1 MRYSTTQKLRNA
13 DRIIFGDVLA
23 GISVAL
29 LLIPQSMAYAELA
42 GLPPEIGLFASALPP
57 IFAAFVASSPYL
69 QTGPVALTSLLTLGA
84 LSGLADAGTTHYV
97 ELAALLALIV
107 GISRLIFGFLR
118 LGNLVYLMNAPV
130 VTGFTSAAVIL
141 IIASQIPKT
150 IGNEINANG
159 TLNRAYR
166 SLSDFENWEIES
178 LLISGVTIFLIIVG
192 KYIHKLFPG
201 ALLVLVAGSMYSHLS
216 DYKGPVVGEIP
227 TGIPN
232 LGFGLPWGS
241 VDELFLSG
249 ILIALIGFAE
259 PASISRI
266 FASQENQRWS
276 ANREFVSQGLANVA
290 SAFSG
295 ALPVGGSFSRS
306 SLNKL
311 SGAQSKWSGL
321 VTGIVVCVFL
331 PFANVLDRLPEA
343 TLGAVVVAAVLG
355 LIRPKKLLFS
365 IRDSTSEGLITW
377 VTFIATLTLSPHVE
391 RGVLV
396 GIGFSILV
404 NVYKKSKLD
413 DNRIEN
419 FS

>member
-1 MRYSTTQKLRNA
+1 MRYSTTERLRNA
-13 DRIIFGDVLA
+13 DRIIFGDLLA

-84 LSGLADAGTTHYV
+84 LNGLADSGTKHYV

-118 LGNLVYLMNAPV
+118 MGKIVYLMNAPV

-150 IGNEINANG
+150 LGNEIDLNG

-166 SLSDFENWEIES
+166 SLTDFENWEIES
-178 LLISGVTIFLIIVG
+178 LLISGVTIFLVIAG

-201 ALLVLVAGSMYSHLS
+201 ALFVLVGGSMYSHLS
-216 DYKGPVVGEIP
+216 GYKGPVVGEIP
-227 TGIPN
+227 TGVPN

-241 VDELFLSG
+241 IDELLLSG
-249 ILIALIGFAE
+249 IVIALIGFAE

-321 VTGIVVCVFL
+321 VTGVVVCLFL
-331 PFANVLDRLPEA
+331 PFANILDRLPKA
-343 TLGAVVVAAVLG
+343 TLGAVVVAAVIG
-355 LIRPKKLLFS
+355 LIQPKKLFFS
-365 IRDSTSEGLITW
+365 IRNSASEGFITW
-377 VTFIATLTLSPHVE
+377 STFIATLILSPHVE

-396 GIGFSILV
+396 GIGISILV
-404 NVYKKSKLD
+404 SIYKKSRLD
-413 DNRIEN
+413 NNPI
-419 FS
+419 

>member
-1 MRYSTTQKLRNA
+1 MRYSTTERLRNA
-13 DRIIFGDVLA
+13 DRIIFGDLLA

-84 LSGLADAGTTHYV
+84 LNGLADSGTKHYV

-118 LGNLVYLMNAPV
+118 IGNIVYLMNAPV

-150 IGNEINANG
+150 LGNEIDVNG

-166 SLSDFENWEIES
+166 SLTDFENWEIES
-178 LLISGVTIFLIIVG
+178 LLISGVTIFLVIAG

-201 ALLVLVAGSMYSHLS
+201 ALFVLVGGSMYSHLS
-216 DYKGPVVGEIP
+216 GYKGPVVGEIP
-227 TGIPN
+227 TGVPN

-241 VDELFLSG
+241 IDELLLSG
-249 ILIALIGFAE
+249 IVIALIGFAE

-321 VTGIVVCVFL
+321 VTGVVVCLFL
-331 PFANVLDRLPEA
+331 PFANILDRLPKA
-343 TLGAVVVAAVLG
+343 TLGAVVVAAVIG
-355 LIRPKKLLFS
+355 LIQPKKLFFS
-365 IRDSTSEGLITW
+365 IRNSASEGFITW
-377 VTFIATLTLSPHVE
+377 STFIATLILSPHVE

-396 GIGFSILV
+396 GIGISILV
-404 NVYKKSKLD
+404 SIYKKSRLD
-413 DNRIEN
+413 NNPI
-419 FS
+419 

>member
-13 DRIIFGDVLA
+13 DRIIFGDILA

-201 ALLVLVAGSMYSHLS
+201 ALLVLVAGSIYSHLS

-227 TGIPN
+227 TGIPD

-249 ILIALIGFAE
+249 IVIALIGFAE

-377 VTFIATLTLSPHVE
+377 VTFIATLTLSPNVE

>member
-1 MRYSTTQKLRNA
+1 MRYSTTERLRNA
-13 DRIIFGDVLA
+13 DRIIFGDLLA

-84 LSGLADAGTTHYV
+84 LNGLADSGTKHYV

-118 LGNLVYLMNAPV
+118 MGKIVYLMNAPV

-150 IGNEINANG
+150 LGNEIDVNG

-166 SLSDFENWEIES
+166 SLTDFENWEIES
-178 LLISGVTIFLIIVG
+178 LLISGVTIFLVIAG

-201 ALLVLVAGSMYSHLS
+201 ALFVLVGGSMYSHLS

-227 TGIPN
+227 TGVPN

-241 VDELFLSG
+241 IDELLLSG
-249 ILIALIGFAE
+249 IVIALIGFAE

-321 VTGIVVCVFL
+321 VTGVVVCLFL
-331 PFANVLDRLPEA
+331 PFANILDRLPKA
-343 TLGAVVVAAVLG
+343 TLGAVVVAAVVG
-355 LIRPKKLLFS
+355 LIQPKKLFFS
-365 IRDSTSEGLITW
+365 IRNSASEGFITW
-377 VTFIATLTLSPHVE
+377 STFIATLILSPHVE

-396 GIGFSILV
+396 GIGISILV
-404 NVYKKSKLD
+404 SIYKKSRLD
-413 DNRIEN
+413 NNPI
-419 FS
+419 

>member
-130 VTGFTSAAVIL
+130 VTGFTSAAVML

-201 ALLVLVAGSMYSHLS
+201 ALLVLVAGSIYSHLS

-227 TGIPN
+227 TGIPD

-249 ILIALIGFAE
+249 IVIALIGFAE

>member
-1 MRYSTTQKLRNA
+1 MRYSTTERLRNA

-84 LSGLADAGTTHYV
+84 LNGLADSGTKHYV

-118 LGNLVYLMNAPV
+118 MGKIVYLMNAPV

-150 IGNEINANG
+150 LGNEIDVNG

-166 SLSDFENWEIES
+166 SLTDFENWEIES
-178 LLISGVTIFLIIVG
+178 LLISGVTIFLVIAG

-201 ALLVLVAGSMYSHLS
+201 ALFVLVGGSMYSHLS
-216 DYKGPVVGEIP
+216 GYKGPVVGEIP
-227 TGIPN
+227 TGVPN

-241 VDELFLSG
+241 IDELLLSG
-249 ILIALIGFAE
+249 IVIALIGFAE

-321 VTGIVVCVFL
+321 VTGVVVCLFL
-331 PFANVLDRLPEA
+331 PFANILDRLPKA
-343 TLGAVVVAAVLG
+343 TLGAVVVAAVIG
-355 LIRPKKLLFS
+355 LIQPKKLFFS
-365 IRDSTSEGLITW
+365 IRNSASEGFITW
-377 VTFIATLTLSPHVE
+377 STFIATLILSPHVE

-396 GIGFSILV
+396 GIGISILV
-404 NVYKKSKLD
+404 SIYKKSRLD
-413 DNRIEN
+413 SNPI
-419 FS
+419 

>member
-1 MRYSTTQKLRNA
+1 
-13 DRIIFGDVLA
+13 
-23 GISVAL
+23 
-29 LLIPQSMAYAELA
+29 MAYAELA

-84 LSGLADAGTTHYV
+84 LNGLADSGTKHYV

-118 LGNLVYLMNAPV
+118 IGNIVYLMNAPV

-150 IGNEINANG
+150 LGNEIDVNG

-166 SLSDFENWEIES
+166 SLTDFENWEIES
-178 LLISGVTIFLIIVG
+178 LLISGVTIFLVIAG

-201 ALLVLVAGSMYSHLS
+201 ALFVLVGGSMYSHLS
-216 DYKGPVVGEIP
+216 GYKGPVVGEIP
-227 TGIPN
+227 TGVPN

-241 VDELFLSG
+241 IDELLLSG
-249 ILIALIGFAE
+249 IVIALIGFAE

-321 VTGIVVCVFL
+321 VTGVVVCLFL
-331 PFANVLDRLPEA
+331 PFANILDRLPTA
-343 TLGAVVVAAVLG
+343 PLGAVVVAAVVG
-355 LIRPKKLLFS
+355 LIHPKKLFFS
-365 IRDSTSEGLITW
+365 IRNSASEGFITW
-377 VTFIATLTLSPHVE
+377 STFIATLILSPHVE

-396 GIGFSILV
+396 GIGISILV
-404 NVYKKSKLD
+404 SIFKKSRLD
-413 DNRIEN
+413 NKQI
-419 FS
+419 

>member
-141 IIASQIPKT
+141 IIASPLPKT
-150 IGNEINANG
+150 IRNELNPHG

-201 ALLVLVAGSMYSHLS
+201 ALLVLVAGSIYSHLS

-227 TGIPN
+227 TGIPD

-249 ILIALIGFAE
+249 IVIALIGFAE

-321 VTGIVVCVFL
+321 VTGIVVCVCL

>member
-1 MRYSTTQKLRNA
+1 MQDTATAKQRNNHCITFA
-13 DRIIFGDVLA
+13 DVLA

-42 GLPPEIGLFASALPP
+42 GLPPQIGLFASILPP

-84 LSGLADAGTTHYV
+84 LNGLADSGTTHYV
-97 ELAALLALIV
+97 GLAALLALIV
-107 GISRLIFGFLR
+107 GISRLLFGILKM
-118 LGNLVYLMNAPV
+118 GKMVYLMNDPV
-130 VTGFTSAAVIL
+130 VTGFTSAAAIL

-150 IGNEINANG
+150 IGNESDVNG

-166 SLSDFENWEIES
+166 SLNNFENWEIES
-178 LLISGVTIFLIIVG
+178 LLISGITIFLVIAG
-192 KYIHKLFPG
+192 KYIHRLFPG
-201 ALLVLVAGSMYSHLS
+201 ALFVLVGGSMYSHLS

-227 TGIPN
+227 TGMPD

-241 VDELFLSG
+241 INDLLLSG
-249 ILIALIGFAE
+249 VVIALIGFAE

-311 SGAQSKWSGL
+311 SGAQSKWAGL
-321 VTGIVVCVFL
+321 ITGVSVCVFL
-331 PFANVLDRLPEA
+331 PFANILDRLPRA
-343 TLGAVVVAAVLG
+343 TLGAVVIAAVIG
-355 LIRPKKLLFS
+355 LIRPKKLFFS
-365 IRDSTSEGLITW
+365 IRHSPSEGFITW
-377 VTFIATLTLSPHVE
+377 STFIATLALSPHVE

-396 GIGFSILV
+396 GIGFSLLFNIFQK
-404 NVYKKSKLD
+404 NKP
-413 DNRIEN
+413 RR
-419 FS
+419 

>member
-1 MRYSTTQKLRNA
+1 MRYSATEKLRNA

-57 IFAAFVASSPYL
+57 IFASFVASSPYL

-84 LSGLADAGTTHYV
+84 LNGLADSGTTQYV

-118 LGNLVYLMNAPV
+118 MGKIVYFMNAPV

-150 IGNEINANG
+150 VGNEIDVNG

-178 LLISGVTIFLIIVG
+178 LLISGVTIFLIIAG
-192 KYIHKLFPG
+192 KYLHKLFPG
-201 ALLVLVAGSMYSHLS
+201 ALLVLVGGSIYSHLG

-232 LGFGLPWGS
+232 LGFELPWS
-241 VDELFLSG
+241 SIDELLLSG
-249 ILIALIGFAE
+249 IVIALIGFAE

-321 VTGIVVCVFL
+321 ITGVVVCVFL
-331 PFANVLDRLPEA
+331 PFANILDRLPEA
-343 TLGAVVVAAVLG
+343 TLGAVVIAAVIG

-365 IRDSTSEGLITW
+365 IRDSASDAFITW
-377 VTFIATLTLSPHVE
+377 STFIATLTLSPHVE

-396 GIGFSILV
+396 GIGISILV
-404 NVYKKSKLD
+404 SIFKKSRLD
-413 DNRIEN
+413 NNQI
-419 FS
+419 

>member
-201 ALLVLVAGSMYSHLS
+201 ALLVLVAGSIYSHLS

-249 ILIALIGFAE
+249 IVIALIGFAE

>member
-201 ALLVLVAGSMYSHLS
+201 ALLVLVAVSMYSHLS

-227 TGIPN
+227 TGIPD

-249 ILIALIGFAE
+249 IVIALIGFAE

>member
-1 MRYSTTQKLRNA
+1 MRYSTTERLRNA
-13 DRIIFGDVLA
+13 DRIIFGDLLA

-84 LSGLADAGTTHYV
+84 LNGLADSGTKHYV

-118 LGNLVYLMNAPV
+118 IGNIVYLMNTPV

-150 IGNEINANG
+150 LGNEIDVNG

-166 SLSDFENWEIES
+166 SLTDFENWEIES
-178 LLISGVTIFLIIVG
+178 LLISGVTIFLVIAG

-201 ALLVLVAGSMYSHLS
+201 ALFVLVGGSMYSHLS
-216 DYKGPVVGEIP
+216 GYKGPVVGEIP
-227 TGIPN
+227 TGVPN

-241 VDELFLSG
+241 IDELLLSG
-249 ILIALIGFAE
+249 IVIALIGFAE

-276 ANREFVSQGLANVA
+276 ANREFVSQGLANMA

-321 VTGIVVCVFL
+321 VTGVVVCLFL
-331 PFANVLDRLPEA
+331 PFANILDRLPKA
-343 TLGAVVVAAVLG
+343 TLGAVVVAAVIG
-355 LIRPKKLLFS
+355 LIQPKKLFFS
-365 IRDSTSEGLITW
+365 IRNSASEGFITW
-377 VTFIATLTLSPHVE
+377 STFIATLILSPHVE

-396 GIGFSILV
+396 GIGISILV
-404 NVYKKSKLD
+404 SIYKKSRLD
-413 DNRIEN
+413 NNPI
-419 FS
+419 

>member
-201 ALLVLVAGSMYSHLS
+201 ALLVLVAGSIYSHLS

-227 TGIPN
+227 TGIPD

-249 ILIALIGFAE
+249 IVIALIGFAE

>member
-1 MRYSTTQKLRNA
+1 MRYSATEKLRNA
-13 DRIIFGDVLA
+13 DRMIFGDVLA
-23 GISVAL
+23 GVSVAL

-84 LSGLADAGTTHYV
+84 LNGLADSGTTQYV

-118 LGNLVYLMNAPV
+118 MGKIVYFMNAPV

-150 IGNEINANG
+150 VGNEIDVNG
-159 TLNRAYR
+159 TLNRAYK

-178 LLISGVTIFLIIVG
+178 LLISGVTIFLIIAG
-192 KYIHKLFPG
+192 KYLHKLFPG
-201 ALLVLVAGSMYSHLS
+201 ALLVLVGGSIYSHLG

-232 LGFGLPWGS
+232 LGFELPWS
-241 VDELFLSG
+241 SIDELLLSG
-249 ILIALIGFAE
+249 IVIALIGFAE

-321 VTGIVVCVFL
+321 ITGVVVCVFL
-331 PFANVLDRLPEA
+331 PFANILDRLPAA
-343 TLGAVVVAAVLG
+343 TRFL
-355 LIRPKKLLFS
+355 
-365 IRDSTSEGLITW
+365 RDHGC
-377 VTFIATLTLSPHVE
+377 
-391 RGVLV
+391 
-396 GIGFSILV
+396 
-404 NVYKKSKLD
+404 
-413 DNRIEN
+413 
-419 FS
+419 

>member
-1 MRYSTTQKLRNA
+1 MRYSTTERLRNA
-13 DRIIFGDVLA
+13 DRIIFGDLLA

-84 LSGLADAGTTHYV
+84 LNGLADSGTKHYV

-118 LGNLVYLMNAPV
+118 MGKIVYLMNAPV

-150 IGNEINANG
+150 LGNEIDVNG

-166 SLSDFENWEIES
+166 SLTDFENWEIES
-178 LLISGVTIFLIIVG
+178 LLISGVTIFLVIAG
-192 KYIHKLFPG
+192 KYIHKLFPV
-201 ALLVLVAGSMYSHLS
+201 ALFVLVGGSMYTHLS
-216 DYKGPVVGEIP
+216 GYKGPVVGEIP
-227 TGIPN
+227 TGVPN

-241 VDELFLSG
+241 IDELLLSG
-249 ILIALIGFAE
+249 IVIALIGFAE

-321 VTGIVVCVFL
+321 VTGVVVCLFL
-331 PFANVLDRLPEA
+331 PFANILDRLPKA
-343 TLGAVVVAAVLG
+343 TLGAVVVAAVIG
-355 LIRPKKLLFS
+355 LIQPKKLFFS
-365 IRDSTSEGLITW
+365 IRNSASEGFITW
-377 VTFIATLTLSPHVE
+377 STFIATLILSPHVE

-396 GIGFSILV
+396 GIGISILV
-404 NVYKKSKLD
+404 SIYKKSRLD
-413 DNRIEN
+413 NNPI
-419 FS
+419 

>member
-201 ALLVLVAGSMYSHLS
+201 ALLVLVAGSIYSHLS

-227 TGIPN
+227 TGIPD

-249 ILIALIGFAE
+249 IVIALIGFAE

-321 VTGIVVCVFL
+321 VTGIVVCIFL

>member
-1 MRYSTTQKLRNA
+1 MLYSTTQKLRNA

-249 ILIALIGFAE
+249 IVIALIGFAE

>member
-227 TGIPN
+227 TGIPD

-249 ILIALIGFAE
+249 IVIALIGFAE

-331 PFANVLDRLPEA
+331 PFGNVLDRLPEA

>member
-1 MRYSTTQKLRNA
+1 MRYSTTERLRNA
-13 DRIIFGDVLA
+13 DRIIFGDLLA

-84 LSGLADAGTTHYV
+84 LNGLADSGTKHYV

-118 LGNLVYLMNAPV
+118 IGNIVYLMNAPV

-150 IGNEINANG
+150 IGNEIDVNG

-166 SLSDFENWEIES
+166 SLTDFENWEIES
-178 LLISGVTIFLIIVG
+178 LLISGVTIFLVIAG

-201 ALLVLVAGSMYSHLS
+201 ALFVLVGGSMYSHLS

-227 TGIPN
+227 TGVPN

-241 VDELFLSG
+241 IDELLLSG
-249 ILIALIGFAE
+249 IVIALIGFAE

-321 VTGIVVCVFL
+321 VTGVVVCLFL
-331 PFANVLDRLPEA
+331 PFANILDRLPKA
-343 TLGAVVVAAVLG
+343 TLGAVVVAAVVG
-355 LIRPKKLLFS
+355 LIQPKKLFFS
-365 IRDSTSEGLITW
+365 IRNSASEGFITW
-377 VTFIATLTLSPHVE
+377 STFIATLILSPHVE

-396 GIGFSILV
+396 GIGISILV
-404 NVYKKSKLD
+404 SIYKKSRLD
-413 DNRIEN
+413 NNPI
-419 FS
+419 

>member
-1 MRYSTTQKLRNA
+1 MRYSTTERLRNA
-13 DRIIFGDVLA
+13 DRIIFGDLLA

-84 LSGLADAGTTHYV
+84 LNGLADSGTKHYV

-118 LGNLVYLMNAPV
+118 MGKIVYLMNAPV

-150 IGNEINANG
+150 LGNEIDLNG

-166 SLSDFENWEIES
+166 SLTDFENWEIES
-178 LLISGVTIFLIIVG
+178 LLISGVTIFLVIAG

-201 ALLVLVAGSMYSHLS
+201 ALFVLVGGSMYSHLS

-227 TGIPN
+227 TGVPN

-241 VDELFLSG
+241 IDELLLSG
-249 ILIALIGFAE
+249 IVIALIGFAE

-321 VTGIVVCVFL
+321 VTGVVVCLFL
-331 PFANVLDRLPEA
+331 PFANILDRLPKA
-343 TLGAVVVAAVLG
+343 TLGAVVVAAVIG
-355 LIRPKKLLFS
+355 LIQPKKLFFS
-365 IRDSTSEGLITW
+365 IRNSASEGFITW
-377 VTFIATLTLSPHVE
+377 STFIATLILSPHVE

-396 GIGFSILV
+396 GIGISILV
-404 NVYKKSKLD
+404 SIYKKSRLD
-413 DNRIEN
+413 NNPI
-419 FS
+419 

>member
-201 ALLVLVAGSMYSHLS
+201 ALLVLVAGSIYSHLS

-227 TGIPN
+227 TGIPD

-249 ILIALIGFAE
+249 IVIALIGFAE

-321 VTGIVVCVFL
+321 VTGIVVCVCL

>member
-1 MRYSTTQKLRNA
+1 MRYSTTERLRNA
-13 DRIIFGDVLA
+13 DRIIFGDLLA

-84 LSGLADAGTTHYV
+84 LNGLADSGTKHYV

-118 LGNLVYLMNAPV
+118 MGKIVYLMNAPV

-150 IGNEINANG
+150 LGNEIDVNG

-166 SLSDFENWEIES
+166 SLTDFENWEIES
-178 LLISGVTIFLIIVG
+178 LLISGVTIFLVIAG

-201 ALLVLVAGSMYSHLS
+201 ALFVLVGGSMYSHLS
-216 DYKGPVVGEIP
+216 GYKGPVVGEIP
-227 TGIPN
+227 TGVPN

-241 VDELFLSG
+241 IDELLLSG
-249 ILIALIGFAE
+249 IVIALIGFAE

-321 VTGIVVCVFL
+321 VTGVVVCLFL
-331 PFANVLDRLPEA
+331 PFANILDRLPKA
-343 TLGAVVVAAVLG
+343 TLGAVVVAAVIG
-355 LIRPKKLLFS
+355 LIQPKKLFFS
-365 IRDSTSEGLITW
+365 IRNSASEGFITW
-377 VTFIATLTLSPHVE
+377 STFIATLILSPHVE

-404 NVYKKSKLD
+404 SIYKKSRLD
-413 DNRIEN
+413 NNPI
-419 FS
+419 

>member
-1 MRYSTTQKLRNA
+1 MRYSTTERLRNA
-13 DRIIFGDVLA
+13 DRIIFGDLLA

-84 LSGLADAGTTHYV
+84 LNGLADSGTKHYV

-118 LGNLVYLMNAPV
+118 IGNIVYLMNTPV

-150 IGNEINANG
+150 IGNEIDVNG

-166 SLSDFENWEIES
+166 SLTDFENWEIES
-178 LLISGVTIFLIIVG
+178 LLISGVTIFLVIAG

-201 ALLVLVAGSMYSHLS
+201 ALFVLVGGSMYSHLS
-216 DYKGPVVGEIP
+216 GYKGPVVGEIP
-227 TGIPN
+227 TGVPN

-241 VDELFLSG
+241 IDELLLSG
-249 ILIALIGFAE
+249 IVIALIGFAE

-295 ALPVGGSFSRS
+295 CLLYTS
-306 SLNKL
+306 
-311 SGAQSKWSGL
+311 
-321 VTGIVVCVFL
+321 
-331 PFANVLDRLPEA
+331 D
-343 TLGAVVVAAVLG
+343 AA
-355 LIRPKKLLFS
+355 
-365 IRDSTSEGLITW
+365 DE
-377 VTFIATLTLSPHVE
+377 
-391 RGVLV
+391 
-396 GIGFSILV
+396 
-404 NVYKKSKLD
+404 
-413 DNRIEN
+413 
-419 FS
+419 

>member
-1 MRYSTTQKLRNA
+1 MRYSTTERLRNA
-13 DRIIFGDVLA
+13 DRIIFGDLLA

-84 LSGLADAGTTHYV
+84 LNGLADSGTKHYV

-118 LGNLVYLMNAPV
+118 MGKIVYLMNAPV

-150 IGNEINANG
+150 IGNEIDVNG

-166 SLSDFENWEIES
+166 SLTDFENWEIES
-178 LLISGVTIFLIIVG
+178 LLISGVTIFLVIAG

-201 ALLVLVAGSMYSHLS
+201 ALFVLVGGSMYSHLS

-227 TGIPN
+227 TGVPN

-241 VDELFLSG
+241 IDELLLSG
-249 ILIALIGFAE
+249 IVIALIGFAE

-321 VTGIVVCVFL
+321 VTGVVVCLFL
-331 PFANVLDRLPEA
+331 PFANILDRLPKA
-343 TLGAVVVAAVLG
+343 TLGAVVVAAVIG
-355 LIRPKKLLFS
+355 LIQPKKLFFS
-365 IRDSTSEGLITW
+365 IRNSASEGFITW
-377 VTFIATLTLSPHVE
+377 STFIATLILSPHVE

-396 GIGFSILV
+396 GIGISILV
-404 NVYKKSKLD
+404 SIYKKSRLD
-413 DNRIEN
+413 NNPI
-419 FS
+419 

>member
-1 MRYSTTQKLRNA
+1 MRYSTTERLRNA
-13 DRIIFGDVLA
+13 DRIIFGDLLA

-84 LSGLADAGTTHYV
+84 LNGLADSGTKHYV

-118 LGNLVYLMNAPV
+118 MGKIVYLMNAPV

-150 IGNEINANG
+150 LGNEIDVNG

-166 SLSDFENWEIES
+166 SLTDFENWEIES
-178 LLISGVTIFLIIVG
+178 LLISGVTIFLVIAG

-201 ALLVLVAGSMYSHLS
+201 ALFVLVGGAMYSHLS
-216 DYKGPVVGEIP
+216 GNTGPVVGEIP
-227 TGIPN
+227 TGVPN

-241 VDELFLSG
+241 IDELLLSG
-249 ILIALIGFAE
+249 IVIALIGFAE

-321 VTGIVVCVFL
+321 VTGVVVCLFL
-331 PFANVLDRLPEA
+331 PFANILDRLPKA
-343 TLGAVVVAAVLG
+343 TLGAVVVAAVIG
-355 LIRPKKLLFS
+355 LIQPKKLFFS
-365 IRDSTSEGLITW
+365 IRNSASEGFITW
-377 VTFIATLTLSPHVE
+377 STFIATLILSPHVE

-396 GIGFSILV
+396 GIGISILV
-404 NVYKKSKLD
+404 SIYKKSRLD
-413 DNRIEN
+413 NNPI
-419 FS
+419 

>member
-1 MRYSTTQKLRNA
+1 MRYSTTERLRNA
-13 DRIIFGDVLA
+13 DRIIFGDLLA

-84 LSGLADAGTTHYV
+84 LNGLADSGTKHYV

-118 LGNLVYLMNAPV
+118 IGNIVYLMNAPV

-150 IGNEINANG
+150 IGNEIDVNG

-166 SLSDFENWEIES
+166 SLTDFENWEIES
-178 LLISGVTIFLIIVG
+178 LLISGVTIFLVIAG

-201 ALLVLVAGSMYSHLS
+201 ALFVLVGGSMYSHLS
-216 DYKGPVVGEIP
+216 GYKGPVVGEIP
-227 TGIPN
+227 TGVPN

-241 VDELFLSG
+241 IDELLLSG
-249 ILIALIGFAE
+249 IVIALIGFAE

-321 VTGIVVCVFL
+321 VTGVVVCLFL
-331 PFANVLDRLPEA
+331 PFANILDRLPKA
-343 TLGAVVVAAVLG
+343 TLGAVVVAAVIG
-355 LIRPKKLLFS
+355 LIQPKKLFFS
-365 IRDSTSEGLITW
+365 IRNSASEGFITW
-377 VTFIATLTLSPHVE
+377 STFIATLILSPHVE

-396 GIGFSILV
+396 GIGISILV
-404 NVYKKSKLD
+404 SIYKKSRLD
-413 DNRIEN
+413 NNPI
-419 FS
+419 

>member
-1 MRYSTTQKLRNA
+1 MRYSTTERLRNA
-13 DRIIFGDVLA
+13 DRIIFGDLLA

-84 LSGLADAGTTHYV
+84 LNGLADSGTKHYV

-118 LGNLVYLMNAPV
+118 MGKIVYLMNAPV

-150 IGNEINANG
+150 LGNEIDVNG

-166 SLSDFENWEIES
+166 SLTDFENWEIES
-178 LLISGVTIFLIIVG
+178 LLISGVTIFLVIAG

-201 ALLVLVAGSMYSHLS
+201 ALFVLVGGSMYSHLS

-227 TGIPN
+227 TGVPN

-241 VDELFLSG
+241 IDELLLSG
-249 ILIALIGFAE
+249 IVIALIGFAE

-321 VTGIVVCVFL
+321 VTGVVVCLFL
-331 PFANVLDRLPEA
+331 PFANILDRLPKA
-343 TLGAVVVAAVLG
+343 TLGAVVVAAVIG
-355 LIRPKKLLFS
+355 LIQPKKLFFS
-365 IRDSTSEGLITW
+365 IRNSASEGFITW
-377 VTFIATLTLSPHVE
+377 STFIATLILSPHVE

-396 GIGFSILV
+396 GIGISILDSI
-404 NVYKKSKLD
+404 YKKSRLD
-413 DNRIEN
+413 NNPI
-419 FS
+419 

>member
-1 MRYSTTQKLRNA
+1 MRYSATEKLRNA
-13 DRIIFGDVLA
+13 DRMIFGDVLA
-23 GISVAL
+23 GVSVAL

-84 LSGLADAGTTHYV
+84 LNGLADSGTTQYV

-118 LGNLVYLMNAPV
+118 MGKIVYFMNAPV

-150 IGNEINANG
+150 VGNEIDVNG

-178 LLISGVTIFLIIVG
+178 LLISGVTIFLIIAG
-192 KYIHKLFPG
+192 KYLHKLFPG
-201 ALLVLVAGSMYSHLS
+201 ALFVLVGGSMYSHLS

-227 TGIPN
+227 TGVPN

-241 VDELFLSG
+241 IDELLLSG
-249 ILIALIGFAE
+249 IVIALIGFAE

-321 VTGIVVCVFL
+321 ITGVVVCVFL
-331 PFANVLDRLPEA
+331 PFANILDRLPEA
-343 TLGAVVVAAVLG
+343 TLGAVVIAAVIG

-365 IRDSTSEGLITW
+365 IRDSVSDAFITW
-377 VTFIATLTLSPHVE
+377 STFIATLTLSPHVE

-396 GIGFSILV
+396 GIGISILV
-404 NVYKKSKLD
+404 SIFKKSRLD
-413 DNRIEN
+413 NKQI
-419 FS
+419 

>member
-1 MRYSTTQKLRNA
+1 MRYSATEKLRNA
-13 DRIIFGDVLA
+13 DRMIFGDVLA
-23 GISVAL
+23 GVSVAL

-57 IFAAFVASSPYL
+57 IFASFVASSPYL

-84 LSGLADAGTTHYV
+84 LNGLADSGTTQYV

-118 LGNLVYLMNAPV
+118 MGKIVYFMNAPV

-150 IGNEINANG
+150 VGNEIDVNG
-159 TLNRAYR
+159 TLNRAYK

-178 LLISGVTIFLIIVG
+178 LLISGVTIFLIIAG
-192 KYIHKLFPG
+192 KYLHKLFPG
-201 ALLVLVAGSMYSHLS
+201 ALLVLVGGSIYSHLG

-232 LGFGLPWGS
+232 LGFVLPWS
-241 VDELFLSG
+241 SIDELLLSG
-249 ILIALIGFAE
+249 IVIALIGFAE

-321 VTGIVVCVFL
+321 ITGVVVCVFL
-331 PFANVLDRLPEA
+331 PFANILDRLPEA
-343 TLGAVVVAAVLG
+343 TLGAVVIAAVIG

-365 IRDSTSEGLITW
+365 IRDSASDAFITW
-377 VTFIATLTLSPHVE
+377 STFIATLTLSPHVE

-396 GIGFSILV
+396 GIGISILV
-404 NVYKKSKLD
+404 SIFKKSRLD
-413 DNRIEN
+413 NNQI
-419 FS
+419 

>member
-178 LLISGVTIFLIIVG
+178 LLISGVTI
-192 KYIHKLFPG
+192 
-201 ALLVLVAGSMYSHLS
+201 
-216 DYKGPVVGEIP
+216 
-227 TGIPN
+227 
-232 LGFGLPWGS
+232 S
-241 VDELFLSG
+241 VSY
-249 ILIALIGFAE
+249 
-259 PASISRI
+259 
-266 FASQENQRWS
+266 
-276 ANREFVSQGLANVA
+276 
-290 SAFSG
+290 
-295 ALPVGGSFSRS
+295 
-306 SLNKL
+306 
-311 SGAQSKWSGL
+311 
-321 VTGIVVCVFL
+321 TH
-331 PFANVLDRLPEA
+331 
-343 TLGAVVVAAVLG
+343 
-355 LIRPKKLLFS
+355 
-365 IRDSTSEGLITW
+365 
-377 VTFIATLTLSPHVE
+377 LTLPTIYSV
-391 RGVLV
+391 
-396 GIGFSILV
+396 
-404 NVYKKSKLD
+404 
-413 DNRIEN
+413 
-419 FS
+419 

>member
-1 MRYSTTQKLRNA
+1 MRYSTTERLRNA
-13 DRIIFGDVLA
+13 ARIIFGDLLA

-84 LSGLADAGTTHYV
+84 LNGLADSGTKHYV

-118 LGNLVYLMNAPV
+118 MGKIVYLMNAPV

-150 IGNEINANG
+150 LGNEIDVNG

-166 SLSDFENWEIES
+166 SLTDFENWEIES
-178 LLISGVTIFLIIVG
+178 LLISGVTIFLVIAG

-201 ALLVLVAGSMYSHLS
+201 ALFVLVGGSMYSHLS

-227 TGIPN
+227 TGVPN

-241 VDELFLSG
+241 IDELLLSG
-249 ILIALIGFAE
+249 IVIALIGFAE

-321 VTGIVVCVFL
+321 VTGVVVCLFL
-331 PFANVLDRLPEA
+331 PFANILDRLPKA
-343 TLGAVVVAAVLG
+343 TLGAVVVAAVVG
-355 LIRPKKLLFS
+355 LIQPKKLFFS
-365 IRDSTSEGLITW
+365 IRNSASEGFITW
-377 VTFIATLTLSPHVE
+377 STFIATLILSPHVE

-396 GIGFSILV
+396 GIGISILV
-404 NVYKKSKLD
+404 SIFKKSRLD
-413 DNRIEN
+413 NNQI
-419 FS
+419 

>member
-1 MRYSTTQKLRNA
+1 MRYSTTERLRNA
-13 DRIIFGDVLA
+13 DRIIFGDLLA

-84 LSGLADAGTTHYV
+84 LNGLADSGTKHYV

-118 LGNLVYLMNAPV
+118 MGNIVYLMNAPV

-150 IGNEINANG
+150 IGNEIDVNG

-166 SLSDFENWEIES
+166 SLTDFENWEIES
-178 LLISGVTIFLIIVG
+178 LLISGVTIFLIIAG

-201 ALLVLVAGSMYSHLS
+201 ALFVLVGGSMYSHLS

-227 TGIPN
+227 TGVPN

-241 VDELFLSG
+241 IDELLLSG
-249 ILIALIGFAE
+249 IVIALIGFAE

-266 FASQENQRWS
+266 FASQENQHWS

-321 VTGIVVCVFL
+321 VTGIVVCLFL
-331 PFANVLDRLPEA
+331 PFANILERLPKA
-343 TLGAVVVAAVLG
+343 TLGAVVVAAVIG
-355 LIRPKKLLFS
+355 LIRPKKLFSS
-365 IRDSTSEGLITW
+365 IRNSASEGFITW
-377 VTFIATLTLSPHVE
+377 STFIATLILSPHVE

-404 NVYKKSKLD
+404 SIYKKSRLD
-413 DNRIEN
+413 NNPI
-419 FS
+419 

>member
-249 ILIALIGFAE
+249 IVIALIGFAE

-404 NVYKKSKLD
+404 NVYRKSKLD

>member
-1 MRYSTTQKLRNA
+1 MRYSTTERLRNA
-13 DRIIFGDVLA
+13 DRIIFGDLLA

-57 IFAAFVASSPYL
+57 IFAAFVAASPYL

-84 LSGLADAGTTHYV
+84 LNGLADSGTKHYV

-118 LGNLVYLMNAPV
+118 IGNIVYLMNAPV

-150 IGNEINANG
+150 IGNEIDVNG

-166 SLSDFENWEIES
+166 SLTDFENWEIES
-178 LLISGVTIFLIIVG
+178 LLISGVTIFLVIAG
-192 KYIHKLFPG
+192 KYINKLFPG
-201 ALLVLVAGSMYSHLS
+201 ALFVLVGGSMYSHLS

-227 TGIPN
+227 TGVPN

-241 VDELFLSG
+241 IDELLLSG
-249 ILIALIGFAE
+249 IVIALIGFAE

-321 VTGIVVCVFL
+321 VTGVVVCLFL
-331 PFANVLDRLPEA
+331 PFANILDRLPKA
-343 TLGAVVVAAVLG
+343 TLGAVVVAAVIG
-355 LIRPKKLLFS
+355 LIQPKKLFFS
-365 IRDSTSEGLITW
+365 IRNSASEGFITW
-377 VTFIATLTLSPHVE
+377 STFIATLILSPHVE

-396 GIGFSILV
+396 GIGISILV
-404 NVYKKSKLD
+404 SIYKKSRLD
-413 DNRIEN
+413 NNPI
-419 FS
+419 